1 MQSVTAGP
9 WLSDTLD
16 YYNRLKV
23 QDERMRDPDSR
34 QSRTSGGSYQ
44 TLSHITGHHENTG
57 EMERRS
63 TEQTISKHNI
73 EIRSDQ
79 CNGLVRI
86 LFSFLL
92 LESWTTMEVRD
103 SVQSTPRGQTFSE
116 GFSKLGERETPVS
129 AKPILEVFWRH
140 KVRET
145 LTMCYSG
152 IYWLWLLT
160 FLASSHL
167 FCWRQKKLI
176 PILH

>member
-1 MQSVTAGP
+1 MQSVTAGL

-16 YYNRLKV
+16 YYTRLKV

-44 TLSHITGHHENTG
+44 TDTVSHHRASREY
-57 EMERRS
+57 RRNV
-63 TEQTISKHNI
+63 ETIYWADNYSKHNI

-116 GFSKLGERETPVS
+116 GFSKLEERETPVS

-140 KVRET
+140 KVQET

-167 FCWRQKKLI
+167 FCWRQKN
-176 PILH
+176 